1 MLHFLTEEHILLHL
15 EGMLAYDMDNKMK
28 DRKRKI
34 FINNLILTASV
45 GVYEKEKKNKQK
57 IIVNLEI
64 LLTNNTEPLSDNL
77 EETQDYSQ
85 FRKCVT
91 DIVQSEHFDLLEIL
105 TKKIYVVI
113 SKKEFVLGV
122 KINISKPDIFDNCE
136 VAYELSSI

>member
-1 MLHFLTEEHILLHL
+1 MEERILLHL
-15 EGMLAYDMDNKMK
+15 EGMLAYNMDDKIKVN
-28 DRKRKI
+28 RKI
-34 FINNLILTASV
+34 FINNLILIASI
-45 GVYEKEKKNKQK
+45 GVYEQEKKNKQK

-105 TKKIYVVI
+105 TKKIYAVI
-113 SKKEFVLGV
+113 SKNEFVLGV
-122 KINISKPDIFDNCE
+122 KVNISKPDIFDNCE

>member
-1 MLHFLTEEHILLHL
+1 MEEHILLHL
-15 EGMLAYDMDNKMK
+15 EGMLAYNMDDKMK
-28 DRKRKI
+28 ARKRKI
-34 FINNLILTASV
+34 FVNNLILIASI

-85 FRKCVT
+85 FRKCVM

-105 TKKIYVVI
+105 TKKIYAVI

>member
-1 MLHFLTEEHILLHL
+1 MEERISLHL
-15 EGMLAYDMDNKMK
+15 EGMLAYNMDDKMK
-28 DRKRKI
+28 ARKRKI
-34 FINNLILTASV
+34 FINNLILIASI

-105 TKKIYVVI
+105 TKKIYKVI
-113 SKKEFVLGV
+113 SKNEFVLGV
-122 KINISKPDIFDNCE
+122 KVNISKPDIFDNCE

>member
-1 MLHFLTEEHILLHL
+1 MEERILLHL
-15 EGMLAYDMDNKMK
+15 EGMLAYNMDDKMK
-28 DRKRKI
+28 ARKRKI
-34 FINNLILTASV
+34 FINNLILIASI

-105 TKKIYVVI
+105 TKKIYAVI
-113 SKKEFVLGV
+113 SKSEFVVGV
-122 KINISKPDIFDNCE
+122 KVNISKPDIFDNCE

>member
-1 MLHFLTEEHILLHL
+1 MEEHILLHL
-15 EGMLAYDMDNKMK
+15 EGMLVYNMDYKMK
-28 DRKRKI
+28 IRKRKI
-34 FINNLILTASV
+34 FINNLNLIASI
-45 GVYEKEKKNKQK
+45 GVYEQEKKNKQK

-85 FRKCVT
+85 FRKWVT

-105 TKKIYVVI
+105 TKKIYTVI

-122 KINISKPDIFDNCE
+122 KVNISKPDIFDNCE

>member
-1 MLHFLTEEHILLHL
+1 
-15 EGMLAYDMDNKMK
+15 MDDKMK
-28 DRKRKI
+28 ARKRKI
-34 FINNLILTASV
+34 FINNLILIASI
-45 GVYEKEKKNKQK
+45 GVYENEKKDKQK

-105 TKKIYVVI
+105 TKKIYEVI
-113 SKKEFVLGV
+113 SKNEFVLGV
-122 KINISKPDIFDNCE
+122 KVNISKPDIFDNCE
-136 VAYELSSI
+136 VAYELSNI

>member
-1 MLHFLTEEHILLHL
+1 MEERILLHL
-15 EGMLAYDMDNKMK
+15 GGMLAYNMDDKMK
-28 DRKRKI
+28 ARKRKI
-34 FINNLILTASV
+34 FINNLILIASI
-45 GVYEKEKKNKQK
+45 GVYEKEKINKQK
-57 IIVNLEI
+57 IIINLEI

-105 TKKIYVVI
+105 TKKIYAVI

-122 KINISKPDIFDNCE
+122 KVNISKPDIFENCE

>member
-1 MLHFLTEEHILLHL
+1 MEERILLHL
-15 EGMLAYDMDNKMK
+15 EGMLAYNMDDKMK
-28 DRKRKI
+28 ARKRKI
-34 FINNLILTASV
+34 FINNLILIASI

-105 TKKIYVVI
+105 TKKIYAAI
-113 SKKEFVLGV
+113 SKNEFVLGV
-122 KINISKPDIFDNCE
+122 KVNISKPDIFDNCQ

>member
-1 MLHFLTEEHILLHL
+1 MEERILLHL
-15 EGMLAYDMDNKMK
+15 EGMLVYDMDDKMK
-28 DRKRKI
+28 ARKRKI
-34 FINNLILTASV
+34 FINNLILIASI

-105 TKKIYVVI
+105 TKKIYAVI

-122 KINISKPDIFDNCE
+122 KVNISKPDIFENCE

>member
-1 MLHFLTEEHILLHL
+1 MEERILLHL
-15 EGMLAYDMDNKMK
+15 EGMLAYNMDDKMK
-28 DRKRKI
+28 AKKRKI
-34 FINNLILTASV
+34 FINNLILIASI
-45 GVYEKEKKNKQK
+45 GVYEQEKKNKQK

-105 TKKIYVVI
+105 TKKIYAVI
-113 SKKEFVLGV
+113 SKKEFVRGV

>member
-1 MLHFLTEEHILLHL
+1 MEERILLHL
-15 EGMLAYDMDNKMK
+15 EGMLAYDMDDKMK
-28 DRKRKI
+28 ARKRKI
-34 FINNLILTASV
+34 FINNLILIASI

-85 FRKCVT
+85 FRKCVV
-91 DIVQSEHFDLLEIL
+91 DIVASQHFDLLEIL
-105 TKKIYVVI
+105 TKKIHSSI
-113 SKKEFVLGV
+113 SKNKFVLGV
-122 KINISKPDIFDNCE
+122 KVNISKPDIFDNCE

>member
-1 MLHFLTEEHILLHL
+1 MEERILLHL
-15 EGMLAYDMDNKMK
+15 EGMLAYNMDDKMK
-28 DRKRKI
+28 ARKRKI
-34 FINNLILTASV
+34 FINNLILIASI

-105 TKKIYVVI
+105 TKKIYADI
-113 SKKEFVLGV
+113 SKNEFVLGV
-122 KINISKPDIFDNCE
+122 KVNISKPDIFDNCE

>member
-1 MLHFLTEEHILLHL
+1 MEERILLHL
-15 EGMLAYDMDNKMK
+15 EGMLAYNMDDKMK
-28 DRKRKI
+28 ARKRKI
-34 FINNLILTASV
+34 FINNLILIASI

-91 DIVQSEHFDLLEIL
+91 DIVESKHFDLLEIL
-105 TKKIYVVI
+105 TKKIYAAI
-113 SKKEFVLGV
+113 SKNEFVLGV

>member
-1 MLHFLTEEHILLHL
+1 MEERILLHL
-15 EGMLAYDMDNKMK
+15 EGMLAYNMNDKMK
-28 DRKRKI
+28 ARKRKI
-34 FINNLILTASV
+34 FINNLILIASI

-85 FRKCVT
+85 FRKCVM
-91 DIVQSEHFDLLEIL
+91 DIVQSEHFDLLETL
-105 TKKIYVVI
+105 TKKIYRVI
-113 SKKEFVLGV
+113 SKNEFVLGV
-122 KINISKPDIFDNCE
+122 KVNISKPDIFDNCE

>member
-1 MLHFLTEEHILLHL
+1 MEERILLHL
-15 EGMLAYDMDNKMK
+15 EGMLAYNMDDKMK
-28 DRKRKI
+28 ARKRKI
-34 FINNLILTASV
+34 FINNLILIASI

-91 DIVQSEHFDLLEIL
+91 DIVQSKHFDLLEIL
-105 TKKIYVVI
+105 TKKIYVAI
-113 SKKEFVLGV
+113 SKNEFVLGV
-122 KINISKPDIFDNCE
+122 KVNISKPDIFDNCE

>member
-1 MLHFLTEEHILLHL
+1 MEERILLHL
-15 EGMLAYDMDNKMK
+15 EGMLAYNMDDKMK
-28 DRKRKI
+28 ARKRKI
-34 FINNLILTASV
+34 FINNLILIASI

-85 FRKCVT
+85 FRKCVM

-105 TKKIYVVI
+105 TKKIYVSI
-113 SKKEFVLGV
+113 SKKKFVIGV
-122 KINISKPDIFDNCE
+122 KVNISKPDIFDNCE

>member
-1 MLHFLTEEHILLHL
+1 
-15 EGMLAYDMDNKMK
+15 MK
-28 DRKRKI
+28 ARKRKI
-34 FINNLILTASV
+34 FINNLVLIASI

-105 TKKIYVVI
+105 TKKIYAVI

>member
-1 MLHFLTEEHILLHL
+1 MEERILLHL
-15 EGMLAYDMDNKMK
+15 EGMLAYNMDDKMK
-28 DRKRKI
+28 ARKRKI
-34 FINNLILTASV
+34 FINNLILIASI

-91 DIVQSEHFDLLEIL
+91 DIVQSKHFDLLEIL
-105 TKKIYVVI
+105 TKKIYAVI

>member
-1 MLHFLTEEHILLHL
+1 MEEHILLHL
-15 EGMLAYDMDNKMK
+15 EGMLVYNMDYKMK
-28 DRKRKI
+28 IRKRKI
-34 FINNLILTASV
+34 FINNLNLIASI
-45 GVYEKEKKNKQK
+45 GVYEQEKKNKQK

-105 TKKIYVVI
+105 TKKIYADI
-113 SKKEFVLGV
+113 SKNEFVLGV
-122 KINISKPDIFDNCE
+122 KVNISKPDIFDNCE

>member
-1 MLHFLTEEHILLHL
+1 MEERILLHL
-15 EGMLAYDMDNKMK
+15 EGMLAYNMDDKMK
-28 DRKRKI
+28 ARKRKI
-34 FINNLILTASV
+34 FINNLILIASI

-91 DIVQSEHFDLLEIL
+91 DIVQSKHFDLLEIL
-105 TKKIYVVI
+105 TKKIYAAI
-113 SKKEFVLGV
+113 SKNEFVLGV
-122 KINISKPDIFDNCE
+122 KVNISKPDIFDNCE